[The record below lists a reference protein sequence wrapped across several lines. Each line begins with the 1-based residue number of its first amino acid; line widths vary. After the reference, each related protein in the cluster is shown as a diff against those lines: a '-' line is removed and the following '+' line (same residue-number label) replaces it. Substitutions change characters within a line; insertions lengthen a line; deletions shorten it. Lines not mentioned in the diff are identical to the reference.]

1 MVRNRLLKGQL
12 MILLNISGSIP
23 CILYMMSLEHLN
35 EIIFYTYS
43 LYAVNVH
50 KYRSF
55 SLIFPLYSL
64 VNWTFSKT

>member
-1 MVRNRLLKGQL
+1 
-12 MILLNISGSIP
+12 
-23 CILYMMSLEHLN
+23 MSLEHLN
-35 EIIFYTYS
+35 DIIFYTYS

-50 KYRSF
+50 KYISF